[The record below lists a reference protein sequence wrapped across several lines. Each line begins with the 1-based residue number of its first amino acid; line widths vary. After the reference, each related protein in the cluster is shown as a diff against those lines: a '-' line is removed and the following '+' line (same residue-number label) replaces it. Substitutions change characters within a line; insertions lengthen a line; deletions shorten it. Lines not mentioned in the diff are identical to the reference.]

1 MKGTIAMTM
10 TAAEST
16 CEDDDDVAVVSTA
29 LRVAISKPGLMI
41 SQDDAGRQNASTNDV
56 FAENDDFMR
65 IYSVE

>member
-1 MKGTIAMTM
+1 MTM
-10 TAAEST
+10 Q
-16 CEDDDDVAVVSTA
+16 AVVSTA

-56 FAENDDFMR
+56 FAENDDFMT